1 MLPAIFNCD
10 SHIFNGFLL
19 LQSWSSYLDVAVTM
33 AAYLEPYRKNLE
45 TLLHK
50 DGTAIDQYL
59 TLVEKK
65 TGVKRVYAV
74 FGKVTSL
81 IV

>member
-1 MLPAIFNCD
+1 
-10 SHIFNGFLL
+10 
-19 LQSWSSYLDVAVTM
+19 M

-74 FGKVTSL
+74 FGKVTPL

>member
-1 MLPAIFNCD
+1 
-10 SHIFNGFLL
+10 
-19 LQSWSSYLDVAVTM
+19 M

-45 TLLHK
+45 TLLHQE
-50 DGTAIDQYL
+50 GAIDQYL

-74 FGKVTSL
+74 FGKFTHLLV
-81 IV
+81 